1 MKTPNRKDAKF
12 DGCFIKPY
20 KSLEKK
26 KEREPSK
33 SCNKVPNLKIV
44 QLNE

>member
-26 KEREPSK
+26 EREPSK